1 MVKSSEPSKSK
12 FGDRL
17 AFVRHALQMAIA
29 AAPLARTAV
38 ASNRQKLGLANA
50 AQTQRHWGEPA
61 ATEKLSRRNP

>member
-38 ASNRQKLGLANA
+38 ASNRQKLGLAN
-50 AQTQRHWGEPA
+50 QPKPNGMRNPA